1 MTVKDLYERLNLAF
15 PPSLSLDCD
24 RDGLMV
30 CPDPGR
36 RVRRVLVTLDVTPAA
51 ADAAIQAGADLIL
64 SHHPL
69 LFHPLATL
77 SYEDPGART
86 ALKLAVAGIS
96 VACFHTRADAAH
108 DGVSDLLAAAL
119 GLSNVETL
127 GEERLLRVG
136 TVRHPMSGE
145 ALARHVKEA
154 LGVPAVTLADA
165 GQPVRWVA
173 VSGGEGKDL
182 IDLARANGADAYV
195 SGRFG
200 YHVMQDAAAAG
211 LTLVEAGH
219 YYTEVGI
226 LDRMKQLVLEAT
238 DAEVIVRAEPPI
250 RVLS

>member
-15 PPSLSLDCD
+15 PPALSLDWD

-30 CPDPGR
+30 CPDLTR
-36 RVRRVLVTLDVTPAA
+36 RVRRVLITLDVTPAA
-51 ADAAIQAGADLIL
+51 AEAAIRAEADLVI

-69 LFHPLATL
+69 LFHPLKTL
-77 SYEDPGART
+77 SYEDPSART
-86 ALKLAVAGIS
+86 ALRLATAGIS

-136 TVRHPMSGE
+136 TLRHALTGE
-145 ALARHVKEA
+145 ALARHVKES
-154 LGVPAVTLADA
+154 LGTPAVTLADA
-165 GQPVRWVA
+165 GRPVRWVA
-173 VSGGEGKDL
+173 VSGGEGKDF

-200 YHVMQDAAAAG
+200 YHAMQDAAAAG

-219 YYTEVGI
+219 FYTEVGI
-226 LDRMKQLVLEAT
+226 LDRMKQLVTEAT

-250 RVLS
+250 RVF

>member
-15 PPSLSLDCD
+15 PPALSLDWD

-30 CPDPGR
+30 CPDLTR
-36 RVRRVLVTLDVTPAA
+36 RVRRVLITLDVTPAA
-51 ADAAIQAGADLIL
+51 AEAAIQAGADLVL

-69 LFHPLATL
+69 LFHPIGTL
-77 SYEDPGART
+77 SMEDSGART
-86 ALKLAVAGIS
+86 ALRLALAGIS

-108 DGVSDLLAAAL
+108 DGVSDLLAASL

-136 TVRHPMSGE
+136 TLRAPMTGE
-145 ALARHVKEA
+145 ALARHVKA
-154 LGVPAVTLADA
+154 SLGTPAVTLADA
-165 GQPVRWVA
+165 SKPVRWVA

-182 IDLARANGADAYV
+182 VGLAQANGADAYV

-200 YHVMQDAAAAG
+200 YHAMQDAAAAG

-219 YYTEVGI
+219 YYTEVAI
-226 LDRMKQLVLEAT
+226 LGRMKQLVEEAT

-250 RVLS
+250 QVF

>member
-15 PPSLSLDCD
+15 PPALSLSWD

-30 CPDPGR
+30 CPDPDR
-36 RVRRVLVTLDVTPAA
+36 SVRRVLIALDVTPAV
-51 ADAAIQAGADLIL
+51 ADEAIRQEADLVI

-69 LFHPLATL
+69 LFRPLTTL
-77 SYEDPGART
+77 SMENPGART
-86 ALKLAVAGIS
+86 ALCLALSGIS

-136 TVRHPMSGE
+136 TLASSMNGE
-145 ALARHVKEA
+145 ELARHVKAA
-154 LGVPAVTLADA
+154 LSAPAVTLADA
-165 GQPVRWVA
+165 GRPIRWVA

-182 IDLARANGADAYV
+182 IELARANGADAFV

-211 LTLVEAGH
+211 MTLIEAGH
-219 YYTEVGI
+219 FYTEVGI
-226 LDRMKQLVLEAT
+226 LDRMRQLVTEAT

-250 RVLS
+250 QVLS

>member
-15 PPSLSLDCD
+15 PPSLSLDWD

-154 LGVPAVTLADA
+154 LGVPAVTLAD
-165 GQPVRWVA
+165 
-173 VSGGEGKDL
+173 GEGKDL